1 MASAFDDSLLD
12 LRGDLIFQIIVFL
25 LPHLVKVIPPRKVV
39 RFHVDSVL
47 DPRLSE
53 GGNLIEQLALPLI
66 ALDHLVVFG
75 FPDAI
80 SCHPKT
86 DTRGWLATVRRPARA
101 RSRSTHAS
109 RSEAVRWAC
118 KRL

>member
-66 ALDHLVVFG
+66 ALDHLVSRC
-75 FPDAI
+75 DEL
-80 SCHPKT
+80 SPK
-86 DTRGWLATVRRPARA
+86 DRHAWLAGHRQEA
-101 RSRSTHAS
+101 ST
-109 RSEAVRWAC
+109 SEIAY
-118 KRL
+118 